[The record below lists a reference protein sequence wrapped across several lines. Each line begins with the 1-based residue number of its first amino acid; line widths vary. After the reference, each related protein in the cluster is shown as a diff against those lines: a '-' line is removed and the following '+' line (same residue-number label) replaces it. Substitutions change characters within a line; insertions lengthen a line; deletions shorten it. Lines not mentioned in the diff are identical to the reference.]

1 MYSLY
6 ENVDSLL
13 YPMFIII
20 DFVYEF
26 LSFLSYFPL
35 FVTVITISL
44 AVCLSVFNVV
54 LELKNPLGSNASVN
68 SSCD

>member
-20 DFVYEF
+20 DFVSMSFFPSSHIF
-26 LSFLSYFPL
+26 LFLLLSLL
-35 FVTVITISL
+35 FL
-44 AVCLSVFNVV
+44 
-54 LELKNPLGSNASVN
+54 
-68 SSCD
+68 

>member
-54 LELKNPLGSNASVN
+54 LQLKNPLGSNTSVN